1 MAKAASPL
9 ISAHNLTIK
18 FGSSTALDQVNWQ
31 IKERLNQ
38 VLIGPNGAGKSLLA
52 NFLMGKF
59 TLHNNKPEVSSS
71 LNSGKDIATIS
82 FELQK
87 ELYSIDDYNDDTDFL
102 DYQDIGSTAKEVILN
117 GSKETE
123 LFAEV
128 SQSLSIVYLL
138 DRGIRFLS
146 TGEMRKVLIARA
158 LYSNPK
164 LILIDSPFEGL
175 DQKSR
180 TLLRQQL
187 EIILTNHQCLL
198 LLNEDDPIIDQFDEV
213 TCINQGKI
221 VLKESPSKVRNTDT
235 WAELFPLNK
244 PITSIPTHHHQYL
257 PANFDIGETIISM
270 KEVSVSYSNS
280 VILNKIN
287 WQVKQGENWLIS
299 GPNGAG
305 KSTLL
310 SLVTADNP
318 QAYNQ
323 DFHIFGKKRGS
334 GETIWDIK
342 RQIGIVTSSLQQSYK
357 VPLKALEVV
366 LSGFYDSIGLY
377 QNVDKSMVD
386 LANKWL
392 DLLEIEN
399 VRKLYFSE
407 MSYGQQRMVLLA
419 RAMIKHPSILILD
432 EPCQGLDKKNREA
445 ILSLIDFIALNC
457 NTNILYIS
465 HSHSEALECITNEF
479 KFVQNSER
487 DFSVSISKRK

>member
-1 MAKAASPL
+1 MAKATKPL
-9 ISAHNLTIK
+9 LSAKNLTVK
-18 FGSSTALDQVNWQ
+18 FGQNTALNQVNWQ
-31 IKERLNQ
+31 IKEGVNQ
-38 VLIGPNGAGKSLLA
+38 VLIGPNGSGKSLLA
-52 NFLMGKF
+52 NFLTGKF
-59 TLHNNKPEVSSS
+59 TLHNNQPEVSP
-71 LNSGKDIATIS
+71 KFKPQQDIAFIS

-117 GSKETE
+117 GHKETKTFVE
-123 LFAEV
+123 I
-128 SQSLSIVYLL
+128 SINLNISYLL

-158 LYSNPK
+158 LYAKPK
-164 LILIDSPFEGL
+164 LIVIDSPFEGL

-187 EIILTNHQCLL
+187 QIILAGYQCLL

-213 TCINQGKI
+213 TCIDQGKI
-221 VLKESPSKVRNTDT
+221 ILEDSPHEIRHSNL
-235 WAELFPLNK
+235 WPELFPLNK
-244 PITSIPTHHHQYL
+244 PITSIPTHHHQYP
-257 PANFDIGETIISM
+257 PASFKAGETIISM
-270 KEVSVSYSNS
+270 KEVSVSYSS
-280 VILNKIN
+280 AMILDKVN

-318 QAYNQ
+318 QGYNQ
-323 DFHIFGKKRGS
+323 NFSLFGRKRGS

-342 RQIGIVTSSLQQSYK
+342 RQIGIVTSQLQQSYK
-357 VPLKALEVV
+357 VPLKAVEVV

-377 QNVDKSMVD
+377 QNVDQSMVD
-386 LANKWL
+386 LANQWL

-445 ILSLIDFIALNC
+445 ILNLIDFIAQNC
-457 NTNILYIS
+457 NTSILYVS
-465 HSHSEALECITNEF
+465 HSHSEALECITNELE
-479 KFVQNSER
+479 FVQNTDR
-487 DFSVSISKRK
+487 DFSVNISKRK